1 MNKLLIATK
10 NGHKLDEFKE
20 IFGKES
26 NVYSLF
32 DFPDIPEI
40 EETGHTFE
48 ENSQLKATTL
58 FKYVKETTIAD
69 DSGLV
74 VSSLDGA
81 PGVYSARYSGPN
93 ANDRSNRR
101 LLLENMVNVK
111 DRSAY
116 FECCIYLKSKNIS
129 RSFTGRLYGN
139 ISFEEKGINGFG
151 YDSIFIPIGDTR
163 TLAEYS
169 EVEKNKISHRYLAI
183 QELLKWKNT
192 K

>member
-20 IFGKES
+20 IFGKEY

-81 PGVYSARYSGPN
+81 PEYILPDIQVQMQMIAATEDY
-93 ANDRSNRR
+93 
-101 LLLENMVNVK
+101 
-111 DRSAY
+111 
-116 FECCIYLKSKNIS
+116 CLK
-129 RSFTGRLYGN
+129 T
-139 ISFEEKGINGFG
+139 
-151 YDSIFIPIGDTR
+151 
-163 TLAEYS
+163 
-169 EVEKNKISHRYLAI
+169 
-183 QELLKWKNT
+183 W
-192 K
+192 